1 MNQTVSLQDAEYR
14 NFASG
19 SPPSVAFTSTTE
31 VGFIQLDLPV
41 EQGLGIFRVAQNGQ
55 PDSRNSPVD
64 GSIRYVQL
72 QSHLP
77 NGDFQFKELDE
88 GHPLNIGQTTLI
100 NPPTGEIMEG
110 IITVRTTVSSLFQFV
125 KLSLSTAWAKSLMVF
140 EAFSQQIFSAPVSCP
155 NNPDHL
161 SQPKI
166 RIFLI
171 VNHCTILY
179 SPLCEQDLRHIH
191 PFAKGDTNDEEW

>member
-19 SPPSVAFTSTTE
+19 SPSSVAFTSTTE

-55 PDSRNSPVD
+55 PDGRNSPVD

-88 GHPLNIGQTTLI
+88 GHPLNTGQTTLI

-140 EAFSQQIFSAPVSCP
+140 EAFSQQIFSAPV
-155 NNPDHL
+155 
-161 SQPKI
+161 
-166 RIFLI
+166 
-171 VNHCTILY
+171 
-179 SPLCEQDLRHIH
+179 
-191 PFAKGDTNDEEW
+191 FAVDQLVVSL